1 MLADALRMAGNPR
14 PGTIRFQSIINDRT
28 MRNAVQELGG
38 RITGW
43 SQGVDRAGKPFI
55 QAVIAY

>member
-1 MLADALRMAGNPR
+1 MDVADTLLG
-14 PGTIRFQSIINDRT
+14 RT